1 MAFQSYF
8 TSRHVK
14 KPAEGTQD
22 FKKTQQIGILE
33 HEGILAAI
41 LKNNCVWRVLITQL
55 VKTSKVSHVYLPL
68 QDQEFKCTLKGVLRQ
83 YPGKWFYKQ
92 NLWFL
97 GTLEIDLKLPG
108 FLTVRDFLI
117 LRVSLL

>member
-41 LKNNCVWRVLITQL
+41 PKNNCV
-55 VKTSKVSHVYLPL
+55 
-68 QDQEFKCTLKGVLRQ
+68 
-83 YPGKWFYKQ
+83 
-92 NLWFL
+92 
-97 GTLEIDLKLPG
+97 
-108 FLTVRDFLI
+108 
-117 LRVSLL
+117 